1 MSGAKGILVT
11 DFDSTVTRHDFY
23 ELVRRRWP
31 VPPGDDPWEK
41 YVAGTLTHFEA
52 LAEIFSRVRAS
63 EKELLGVADAM
74 EVFPDFASTVRAL
87 QAGGWEVIVASAGCR
102 WYIDYLLA
110 RQGVEVTV
118 YSNPGT
124 FNPARGLLMHLP
136 EHGEFF
142 SPETG
147 VNKQAIV
154 RDALRR
160 AKTVAFAGD
169 GRPDFEP
176 SLLVPPDRRFAR
188 GWLAEA
194 LTSRGEKFHPLK
206 NWTTLREALGC

>member
-1 MSGAKGILVT
+1 MSGGILVT

-31 VPPGDDPWEK
+31 LPPGDDPWEK

-52 LAEIFSRVRAS
+52 LAEIFSRIRAS
-63 EKELLGVADAM
+63 RKELLALVDAM
-74 EVFPDFASTVRAL
+74 EVFPDFAETVRAL
-87 QAGGWEVIVASAGCR
+87 QAAGWEVVIASAGCR
-102 WYIDYLLA
+102 WYIDHLLA
-110 RQGVEVTV
+110 GQDVKVTV
-118 YSNPGT
+118 FSNPGT
-124 FNPARGLLMHLP
+124 FSPASGLTMQLP
-136 EHGEFF
+136 ERGDFF

-160 AKTVAFAGD
+160 SALVAFAGD

-176 SLLVPPDRRFAR
+176 SLLVPVERRFAR
-188 GWLAEA
+188 GWLAGA
-194 LTSRGEKFHPLK
+194 LTARGEKFHPLN
-206 NWTTLREALGC
+206 NWSGIRESLPC

>member
-1 MSGAKGILVT
+1 MRSGKGILVT
-11 DFDSTVTRHDFY
+11 DFDSTVTHHDFY
-23 ELVRRRWP
+23 ELVRKRWP

-52 LAEIFSRVRAS
+52 LAEIFSRIRGSV
-63 EKELLGVADAM
+63 EELHLLADGM
-74 EVFPDFASTVRAL
+74 EVFSDFAATVRSL
-87 QAGGWEVIVASAGCR
+87 QAAGWEVVIASAGCR
-102 WYIDYLLA
+102 WYIDYLLEKA
-110 RQGVEVTV
+110 GVRVTV
-118 YSNPGT
+118 HSNPGT
-124 FNPARGLLMHLP
+124 FDPASGLRMDLPAR
-136 EHGEFF
+136 GEFF

-160 AKTVAFAGD
+160 AEIVAFAGD

-176 SLLVPPDRRFAR
+176 SLLVPPERRFAR

-194 LTSRGEKFHPLK
+194 LGARGENFLPLK
-206 NWTTLREALGC
+206 NWTTLREALAC